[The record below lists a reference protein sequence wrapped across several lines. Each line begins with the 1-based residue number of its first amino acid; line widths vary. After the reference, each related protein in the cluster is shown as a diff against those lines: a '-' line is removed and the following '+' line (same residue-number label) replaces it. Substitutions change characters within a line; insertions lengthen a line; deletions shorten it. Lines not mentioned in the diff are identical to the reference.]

1 MRLTTKGRYAVTAM
15 LDLALHQGQQ
25 RPVTLQ
31 DIAANQ
37 EISLSYLEQLFARLR
52 QGGLV
57 RGTRGPG
64 GGYRLAKDANE
75 ISIAG
80 IITAVDEKAD
90 LTRCGGKS
98 DCQQGEE
105 CLTHELWAELS
116 ETIYQFLDNISLAD
130 LIQRPRV
137 LEVAKRQSGKRES
150 SMNQIPATQKV
161 SFQEPPTSGAS

>member
-1 MRLTTKGRYAVTAM
+1 M
-15 LDLALHQGQQ
+15 
-25 RPVTLQ
+25 
-31 DIAANQ
+31 NQ

-64 GGYRLAKDANE
+64 GGYRLAKDARAV
-75 ISIAG
+75 SIAG
-80 IITAVDEKAD
+80 IISAVDEKAD

-116 ETIYQFLDNISLAD
+116 EKIYQFLDDISLSD

-137 LEVAKRQSGKRES
+137 REVAERQNEKRKS
-150 SMNQIPATQKV
+150 SMSETPATRKV
-161 SFQEPPTSGAS
+161 LLQDRSASESG

>member
-15 LDLALHQGQQ
+15 LDLALHQGQ

-31 DIAANQ
+31 DIAMNQ

-64 GGYRLAKDANE
+64 GGYRLAKDASAV
-75 ISIAG
+75 SIAG
-80 IITAVDEKAD
+80 IISAVDEKAD
-90 LTRCGGKS
+90 LTRCGGNA

-116 ETIYQFLDNISLAD
+116 EKIYQFLDDISLAD

-137 LEVAKRQSGKRES
+137 REVAERQNERRES
-150 SMNQIPATQKV
+150 SINETQATQRVLLQDRSV
-161 SFQEPPTSGAS
+161 SESG

>member
-15 LDLALHQGQQ
+15 IDLALHQGQC
-25 RPVTLQ
+25 PVTLQ
-31 DIAANQ
+31 DIAVNQ

-64 GGYRLAKDANE
+64 GGYRLAQDASE
-75 ISIAG
+75 VSIAG

-116 ETIYQFLDNISLAD
+116 EKIYQFLDDISLAD

-137 LEVAKRQSGKRES
+137 REVAERQNERRES
-150 SMNQIPATQKV
+150 SMNETQATQKV
-161 SFQEPPTSGAS
+161 LLQDRSASESG

>member
-15 LDLALHQGQQ
+15 LDLALHQGQ

-31 DIAANQ
+31 DIAMNQ

-64 GGYRLAKDANE
+64 GGYRLAKDASAV
-75 ISIAG
+75 SIAG
-80 IITAVDEKAD
+80 IISAVDEKAD

-116 ETIYQFLDNISLAD
+116 EKIYQFLDAISLAD

-137 LEVAKRQSGKRES
+137 REVAERQNEKRKS
-150 SMNQIPATQKV
+150 SMNEAPATRKV
-161 SFQEPPTSGAS
+161 LLQDRSASESS